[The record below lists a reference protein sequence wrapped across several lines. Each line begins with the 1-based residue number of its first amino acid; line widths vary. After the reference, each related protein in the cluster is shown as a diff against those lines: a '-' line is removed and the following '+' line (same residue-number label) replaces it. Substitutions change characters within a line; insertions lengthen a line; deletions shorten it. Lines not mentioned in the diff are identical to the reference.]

1 MDLLLQLVGIIVIV
15 IGIAVSI
22 GLHELGHFLPARR
35 FGVYVGKFM
44 IGFGPTIWSRKKGE
58 TEFGL
63 KAIPL
68 GGFVSLSGMYPPT
81 ESQNGRGFTWFRKL
95 VQDARDASAETIID
109 DSRSFYR
116 QSVWKRLVIMLGGPL
131 ANLIIA
137 AVLYV
142 VLFSGI
148 GVLKTTTTISSVSE
162 CVIPV
167 SETRDTCGRDDPLSP
182 ANIAGIQPGD
192 RVVSIN
198 SIAVTD
204 WDSGMDIIRES
215 AGVPQDFTVERNG
228 SLLDLQV
235 TPIAAERY
243 AVAEDGTIVVDSE
256 GNPRTRTVGFI
267 GIAPK
272 IERQQQS
279 PLVAFQSLGDNVA
292 QVGSLVLQLPQKVYQ
307 VAESA
312 FGNKKRDINGP
323 ISVVGVGRI
332 AGEITSSADFD
343 LGSRFA
349 ALIGILA
356 SLNIALFVFNL
367 LPLLPL
373 DGGHIVVALW
383 EGTRNWIQRLRGKP
397 SLPPLDTAKLVPI
410 TVAVTVLL
418 VGVSA
423 LLIYADIV
431 KPITL

>member
-142 VLFSGI
+142 VLLSGI

-256 GNPRTRTVGFI
+256 GNPQTRTVGFI

-292 QVGSLVLQLPQKVYQ
+292 QVGALVLQLPQKVYQ

>member
-95 VQDARDASAETIID
+95 VQDAREASAETIID

-137 AVLYV
+137 AVLYI

-167 SETRDTCGRDDPLSP
+167 SETRDTCGSDDPLSP
-182 ANIAGIQPGD
+182 ANTAGIQPGD

-198 SIAVTD
+198 GIAVTE

-215 AGVPQDFTVERNG
+215 AGVPQEFTVERNG

-243 AVAEDGTIVVDSE
+243 AVAEDGTVVVDSE
-256 GNPRTRTVGFI
+256 GNPQTRTVGFI

-292 QVGSLVLQLPQKVYQ
+292 QVGTLVLQLPQKVYQ

-312 FGNKKRDINGP
+312 FGNEKRDINGP

-343 LGSRFA
+343 LGSRLA

-418 VGVSA
+418 IGVSA

>member
-1 MDLLLQLVGIIVIV
+1 MDLLLQLLGIIV

-81 ESQNGRGFTWFRKL
+81 ESQQGRGFTWFRKL

-116 QSVWKRLVIMLGGPL
+116 QSVWKRLVIMFGGPV

-142 VLFSGI
+142 VLFSGV
-148 GVLKTTTTISSVSE
+148 GVMKTTTTISSVSE

-167 SETRDTCGRDDPLSP
+167 SETRETCVSGDPVSP
-182 ANIAGIQPGD
+182 ANLAGIKPGD

-198 SIAVTD
+198 GIAVTD
-204 WDSGMDIIRES
+204 WDSGMDIVRES
-215 AGVPQDFTVERNG
+215 AGKNLRFTVERNG
-228 SLLDLQV
+228 SLVDLQV
-235 TPIAAERY
+235 TPLATERY
-243 AVAEDGTIVVDSE
+243 AVDDDGTVIVDSE
-256 GNPRTRTVGFI
+256 GSPKTRTVGFI
-267 GIAPK
+267 GVAPTTA
-272 IERQQQS
+272 RQQQA
-279 PLVAFQSLGDNVA
+279 PLVAIESLGDNIV
-292 QVGSLVLQLPQKVYQ
+292 QVGALIVQLPQKVYA

-312 FGNKKRDINGP
+312 FGNGERDINGP

-332 AGEITSSADFD
+332 AGEIASSADFD

-383 EGTRNWIQRLRGKP
+383 EGTRNWVQRLRGKP
-397 SLPPLDTAKLVPI
+397 ALPPLDTAKLVPI
-410 TVAVTVLL
+410 TVGVTVLL
-418 VGVSA
+418 IGVSA

>member
-1 MDLLLQLVGIIVIV
+1 
-15 IGIAVSI
+15 
-22 GLHELGHFLPARR
+22 
-35 FGVYVGKFM
+35 
-44 IGFGPTIWSRKKGE
+44 
-58 TEFGL
+58 
-63 KAIPL
+63 
-68 GGFVSLSGMYPPT
+68 
-81 ESQNGRGFTWFRKL
+81 
-95 VQDARDASAETIID
+95 
-109 DSRSFYR
+109 
-116 QSVWKRLVIMLGGPL
+116 
-131 ANLIIA
+131 
-137 AVLYV
+137 
-142 VLFSGI
+142 
-148 GVLKTTTTISSVSE
+148 
-162 CVIPV
+162 
-167 SETRDTCGRDDPLSP
+167 
-182 ANIAGIQPGD
+182 
-192 RVVSIN
+192 
-198 SIAVTD
+198 
-204 WDSGMDIIRES
+204 MDIIRES

-256 GNPRTRTVGFI
+256 GNPQTRTVGFI

-292 QVGSLVLQLPQKVYQ
+292 QVGALVLQLPQKVYQ

>member
-95 VQDARDASAETIID
+95 VQDAREASAETIID

-137 AVLYV
+137 AVLYI

-167 SETRDTCGRDDPLSP
+167 SETRDTCGSDDPLSP
-182 ANIAGIQPGD
+182 ANTAGIQPGD

-198 SIAVTD
+198 GIAVTE

-215 AGVPQDFTVERNG
+215 AGVPQEFTVERNG

-243 AVAEDGTIVVDSE
+243 AVAEDGTVVVDSE
-256 GNPRTRTVGFI
+256 GNPQTRTVGFI

-292 QVGSLVLQLPQKVYQ
+292 QVGTLVLQLPQKVYQ

-312 FGNKKRDINGP
+312 FGNEKRDINGP

-343 LGSRFA
+343 LGSRLA